1 MGKTSP
7 LGYDTPELGP
17 GKKHQD
23 PDQPQIQF
31 SDVKYMYCNSSHVY
45 MFIQRYSEGFKSG

>member
-45 MFIQRYSEGFKSG
+45 MFIQGYSEGFKSG